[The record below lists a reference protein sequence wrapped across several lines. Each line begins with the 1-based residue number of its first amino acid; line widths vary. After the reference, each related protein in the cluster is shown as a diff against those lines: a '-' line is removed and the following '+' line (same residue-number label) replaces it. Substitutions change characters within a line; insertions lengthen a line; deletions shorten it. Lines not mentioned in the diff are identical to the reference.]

1 MAFATARI
9 TELPLRKALPITSR
23 SHSIRKFFQSSKP
36 SVHSVGGCIS
46 SSSVHSAG
54 GCISS
59 SSVHSA
65 GGCISSSSVHS
76 AGGCISSSLRTV
88 NPRNPNKSNAKV
100 ETRQEEPRYI
110 HEDRGQNAIERIV
123 LRLRNMEVGE
133 LRKKEG
139 GGYRRSEK
147 VPTLAEKTIEE
158 EELRGLRRMGMVLR
172 EKDQYPKS
180 GAHEGSA

>member
-1 MAFATARI
+1 MAFAAARI

-36 SVHSVGGCIS
+36 SVHLV
-46 SSSVHSAG
+46 
-54 GCISS
+54 
-59 SSVHSA
+59 

-123 LRLRNMEVGE
+123 LRLRNMGMDSDDDEDQGEV
-133 LRKKEG
+133 
-139 GGYRRSEK
+139 
-147 VPTLAEKTIEE
+147 
-158 EELRGLRRMGMVLR
+158 
-172 EKDQYPKS
+172 
-180 GAHEGSA
+180 